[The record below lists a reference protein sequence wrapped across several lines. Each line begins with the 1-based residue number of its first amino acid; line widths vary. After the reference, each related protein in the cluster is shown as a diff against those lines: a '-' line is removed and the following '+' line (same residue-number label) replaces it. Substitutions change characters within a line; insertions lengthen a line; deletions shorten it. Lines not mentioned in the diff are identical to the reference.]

1 MSTKNKKVLI
11 TGGCGYVG
19 TKLIDFLV
27 RDYDK
32 IINIDT
38 QWFGNYLKE
47 SNNLVNIKGDVRNI
61 NDFESLFEGVEVV
74 IHLAILLMIQA

>member
-1 MSTKNKKVLI
+1 MRICWHKAD
-11 TGGCGYVG
+11 
-19 TKLIDFLV
+19 DFLV

-47 SNNLVNIKGDVRNI
+47 SNNLVNIKSVKI
-61 NDFESLFEGVEVV
+61 
-74 IHLAILLMIQA
+74 LMILKVYLRVLK

>member
-1 MSTKNKKVLI
+1 MRICWHKAT
-11 TGGCGYVG
+11 
-19 TKLIDFLV
+19 DFLV

-47 SNNLVNIKGDVRNI
+47 SNNLVNIKGDVEI
-61 NDFESLFEGVEVV
+61 
-74 IHLAILLMIQA
+74 LMILKVYLRVLK